1 MKERNLEIII
11 ASAIIVSGIV
21 IRLIPNILYY
31 AWGNDYGIYYYLSQ
45 SFLTGKSLLYPPNS
59 PWGNDGYQYFPVTYI
74 IVLGVHYILNIPLNV
89 SLSYSIPIL
98 GGLTP
103 FLLYLISRELGF
115 NRMISAL
122 AGFLLV
128 VNPVQVYQ
136 TSQANYLTT
145 GHFFLLLSIL
155 FFLKFHKNL
164 KYTIPLM
171 LSIILLIL
179 SHQLSTYFFL
189 ISIMGMVISVNL
201 LSNRWKDYNLY
212 DFLIIEFTGT
222 AMISYLLLR
231 IPSMVGF
238 FSKALLGLGY
248 GGVLGLFYAS
258 SIILFEVLQR
268 WDSDKFKKRVD
279 NFLVKLRLN
288 IDPRRDIYLTAIST
302 ISIVLVLLLFMVI
315 GYLPSYITL
324 SAVIISL
331 PFILFLAIS
340 VVGIKYFLTERNI
353 SEVFGWSM
361 AIIGSLLYSIISKN
375 TVLLPARH
383 FEYLAG
389 PFSII
394 SAYVVS
400 KWYFYYRENGSRN
413 SYSENFVAD
422 REKLLPS
429 PIIDSEGRL
438 FFFVRRQI
446 IHTTRKSYSIK
457 KSIAVEN
464 ILLIVIVSVVL
475 LMGVFSY
482 PITSDF
488 IPSHT
493 EALTFQD
500 EAVIQYLNSTGNRS
514 LSVATDHQIGILL
527 KSYGFSSPFNNLSIF
542 WNCTNWTKSI
552 WQISGENGSY
562 MPIGYVLISTYMIQ
576 YGVWGY
582 NGTDNPNQPPIYLNV
597 TTFGKFF
604 NQPFSLLYEN
614 SSATQNISSYLFAVN
629 WTYIDNYMN
638 SRNMGNLSYFE
649 KLYEN
654 KENLTDFN
662 QPSPISLVSG
672 QMKGYSLSLSLLS
685 PCFLFPSHLLPCLLS
700 PVPPLPVL
708 RQPQNNPRLHNLQF

>member
-164 KYTIPLM
+164 IYTIPLM

-201 LSNRWKDYNLY
+201 LSNKWRDYNLY

-231 IPSMVGF
+231 IPSMIGF

-248 GGVLGLFYAS
+248 GGLLGLFYAS

-268 WDSDKFKKRVD
+268 WDSEKFKKRVD

-302 ISIVLVLLLFMVI
+302 ISIVLVLLLFMAV

-340 VVGIKYFLTERNI
+340 VVGLKYFLTERNI

-413 SYSENFVAD
+413 SYSENFVTD
-422 REKLLPS
+422 QEKLLPS

-438 FFFVRRQI
+438 FFLVRRQI

-542 WNCTNWTKSI
+542 WNCTNWTQSI

-582 NGTDNPNQPPIYLNV
+582 NGTDNPNQPPIYLNA

-685 PCFLFPSHLLPCLLS
+685 PCFPFPSHLLPCLLS
-700 PVPPLPVL
+700 PVPPLLVL